1 MRVAIFGLG
10 YVGSVTAG
18 CLTRDGH
25 HVVGVDPNL
34 TKLELLQSGRSPVIE
49 PGLDQLIETAV
60 DTGQL
65 EGTTSAAEAVQRTDL
80 AFVCVGTPSQKNGRI
95 NLDHVRTVMD
105 QIGAALRER
114 SDRYIV
120 VLRSTV
126 LPGTT
131 RNTVVT
137 ALEASSGKTAGADFD
152 VCFVPEFLREGSAV
166 ADYFDPPKTVIG
178 SIDGKAP
185 DAVHGLFERFEAPL
199 IITDL
204 ETAEMIKYVDNAWHA
219 VKVGFANEVG
229 RLARAANI
237 DGRRVMDIFTEDTK
251 LNISTKYL
259 RPGQAF
265 GGSCLP
271 KDLRAIEYHAKTQ
284 DLDLPILTSVLPSN
298 DVHLDLAF
306 DLIESAGSKKI
317 GILGLSFKGGTDDV
331 RESPMMDLAE
341 RLIGKGYDVR
351 IHDPVVSLSA
361 LVGANREFL
370 MAQIPH
376 VSQLLV
382 EGIEDVVNHAETIV
396 IGTDHASF
404 KDVLSLQRNDQTIV
418 DLIGLVPHDGQPEQ
432 YHGICW

>member
-34 TKLELLQSGRSPVIE
+34 TKLELLRTGRSPVIE
-49 PGLDQLIETAV
+49 PGLDQLIQSAAEA
-60 DTGQL
+60 GRL
-65 EGTTSAAEAVQRTDL
+65 EGTTSAADAVERTDL
-80 AFVCVGTPSQKNGRI
+80 AFVCVGTPSQKNGQI
-95 NLDHVRTVMD
+95 NLDHVQTVMD
-105 QIGAALRER
+105 QIGSALRER
-114 SDRYIV
+114 TGRYIV

-131 RNTVVT
+131 RNTVVA
-137 ALEASSGKTAGADFD
+137 ALEASSGKTAGVDFD

-178 SIDGKAP
+178 SLDGKAP
-185 DAVHGLFERFEAPL
+185 EAIHSLFERFEAPL

-271 KDLRAIEYHAKTQ
+271 KDLRAIEHHAKTI
-284 DLDLPILTSVLPSN
+284 DLDLPIMSSVLPSN
-298 DVHLDLAF
+298 DVHLDHAF
-306 DLIESAGSKKI
+306 DLIEESGSKQI

-331 RESPMMDLAE
+331 RESPMMELAE
-341 RLIGKGYDVR
+341 RLIGKGYDLR

-376 VSQLLV
+376 ISQLLV
-382 EGIEDVVNHAETIV
+382 ESIDDVVRHAETIV

-404 KDVLSLQRNDQTIV
+404 KDVISMRRDDQTIV
-418 DLIGLVPHDGQPEQ
+418 DLIGLVPYDEQPER
-432 YHGICW
+432 YRGICW